1 MAGKLIVLEGL
12 DGAGLNTQAT
22 LLEIYLKEKGYHTL
36 LTSEPTNSVIGGIIR
51 SSLNRDIKLSG
62 RVLQLLFSADRAN
75 HLETTIQPA
84 INANKIVICDRY
96 IFSTL
101 AYGYASGLNYKWL
114 RQVNL
119 SFRLPDL
126 GILIDVKPTVSLS
139 RISDLTTSFEMFN
152 TAKQLSDVRKAFLM
166 IANNFHIKV
175 VDGNGNVETVKNKI
189 INIVDK
195 YLKKNKI

>member
-22 LLEIYLKEKGYHTL
+22 LLEMYLKERGYRTL
-36 LTSEPTNSVIGGIIR
+36 LTSEPTKSIMGGIIR
-51 SSLNRDIKLSG
+51 SSLNGELKLSEKA
-62 RVLQLLFSADRAN
+62 LQLLFSADRAD

-101 AYGYASGLNYKWL
+101 AYGYASRLNYKWL

-126 GILIDVKPTVSLS
+126 GVFIDVKPTVSLS
-139 RISDLTTSFEMFN
+139 RTSSTAGFEMFN
-152 TAKQLSDVRKAFLM
+152 KEKQLADVRKAFLM
-166 IANNFHIKV
+166 IASNFHIKV
-175 VDGNGNVETVKNKI
+175 VDGNSDIETVRGRVTKVVEKFLNKNR
-189 INIVDK
+189 V
-195 YLKKNKI
+195 

>member
-75 HLETTIQPA
+75 HLETT
-84 INANKIVICDRY
+84 
-96 IFSTL
+96 
-101 AYGYASGLNYKWL
+101 
-114 RQVNL
+114 
-119 SFRLPDL
+119 
-126 GILIDVKPTVSLS
+126 
-139 RISDLTTSFEMFN
+139 
-152 TAKQLSDVRKAFLM
+152 
-166 IANNFHIKV
+166 
-175 VDGNGNVETVKNKI
+175 
-189 INIVDK
+189 
-195 YLKKNKI
+195 